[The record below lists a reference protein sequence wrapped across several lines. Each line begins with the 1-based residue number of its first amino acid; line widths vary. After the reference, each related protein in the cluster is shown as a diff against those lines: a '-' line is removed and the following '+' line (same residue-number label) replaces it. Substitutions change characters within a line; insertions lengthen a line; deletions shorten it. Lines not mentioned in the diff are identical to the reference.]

1 MDQQLDALRER
12 IKELEDQ
19 ASMLEREVTPPK
31 HDPETVAR
39 NPEPVTP

>member
-19 ASMLEREVTPPK
+19 ASMLEREVSPAPTTPIPAIRY
-31 HDPETVAR
+31 P
-39 NPEPVTP
+39 